1 MSNKDYL
8 IKVLA
13 SYIETLNEAASTNEL
28 HRDKYTTKIK
38 RIKNVYTDVLLML
51 QQNSSDNLELNYD
64 LENLMTVY
72 PIIK

>member
-13 SYIETLNEAASTNEL
+13 SYIETLDKAASTNEL

-64 LENLMTVY
+64 LENLMIVY

>member
-13 SYIETLNEAASTNEL
+13 SYIETLDKAAATNEL
-28 HRDKYTTKIK
+28 NRDKYTTKIK
-38 RIKNVYTDVLLML
+38 RIKNVYTDVLLIL

>member
-13 SYIETLNEAASTNEL
+13 SYIQNLDKAAATNEL
-28 HRDKYTTKIK
+28 HRDKYATKIE

-51 QQNSSDNLELNYD
+51 KQNSSDSLELNYD
-64 LENLMTVY
+64 LENLMIVY
-72 PIIK
+72 PVID